1 MLPTNLFQPISEFFL
16 IVIHFYFQEHET
28 TIREFL
34 PDANY
39 SKMVTVLKKFYNFM
53 NLTASVSL
61 DIKKYHLENVFWQ
74 NHHFLQSTVAS
85 NRGIKATEMILKTLE
100 KADAPEPEV
109 KKEEENFDDLTLF
122 EMTKDESSISLQA
135 PEPLNMSMDSGDDFD
150 KL

>member
-1 MLPTNLFQPISEFFL
+1 
-16 IVIHFYFQEHET
+16 
-28 TIREFL
+28 
-34 PDANY
+34 
-39 SKMVTVLKKFYNFM
+39 M

-61 DIKKYHLENVFWQ
+61 GIKKYRENVFWQ